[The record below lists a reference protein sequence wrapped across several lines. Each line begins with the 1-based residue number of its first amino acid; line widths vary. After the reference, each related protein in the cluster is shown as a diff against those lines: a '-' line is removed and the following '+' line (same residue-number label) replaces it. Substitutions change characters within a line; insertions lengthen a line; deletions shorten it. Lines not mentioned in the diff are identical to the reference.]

1 MDWMNMQWIT
11 AYWMPLAIAVVVGFI
26 LGWLLTG
33 LSPRRRNAEYE
44 AQIADMQ
51 SKSRRT
57 ERDLSDARKQI
68 DTLKS
73 DVVRAGN
80 ERDDL
85 RKQLS
90 AVQDELQSGAL
101 QREGLDADLQTRNI
115 EVADAKMQLAMLQ
128 DQFDRAQSSAAS
140 ELEELRARYEAA
152 VAENSQMREAFDAA
166 QSRLGALEVEA
177 GASAE
182 SARAREV
189 ALNEAYQRA
198 VSLQRL
204 LEDRERELVDAQ
216 TELGAAKSSIEA
228 LSAAKT
234 ELDDRLQKVRG
245 DVASEMAALTSTMIK
260 MKDDALVAANVRLA
274 ELTKQVNELQSK
286 QAVG

>member
-11 AYWMPLAIAVVVGFI
+11 TYWMPLAIAVVIGFI

-33 LSPRRRNAEYE
+33 LPPRRRNAEYE
-44 AQIADMQ
+44 AQIADIQ
-51 SKSRRT
+51 NKSRRT
-57 ERDLSDARKQI
+57 ERDLADARKQI
-68 DTLKS
+68 DTLKNDLTRNS
-73 DVVRAGN
+73 D

-90 AVQDELQSGAL
+90 AVQEEVKAVIE
-101 QREGLDADLQTRNI
+101 QREALEADLQNRNI

-128 DQFDRAQSSAAS
+128 DQFDRTQSSAAN

-152 VAENSQMREAFDAA
+152 VAENTQMREAYDAA
-166 QSRLGALEVEA
+166 RARLAELEVEA

-204 LEDRERELVDAQ
+204 LEDRERELIDTQA
-216 TELGAAKSSIEA
+216 ELESAKATVEA

-234 ELDDRLQKVRG
+234 ELDDRLQKARG

-260 MKDDALVAANVRLA
+260 MKDDALVAANSRIA

>member
-1 MDWMNMQWIT
+1 MDWMNMQWVT
-11 AYWMPLAIAVVVGFI
+11 MYWMPLAIAVVVGFI

-68 DTLKS
+68 DTLKNE
-73 DVVRAGN
+73 VARIGN

-90 AVQDELQSGAL
+90 GAQDEAKATAE
-101 QREGLDADLQTRNI
+101 QREALDADLQSRNI

-128 DQFDRAQSSAAS
+128 DQFDRAQSSAAND
-140 ELEELRARYEAA
+140 LEELRVRYESA
-152 VAENSQMREAFDAA
+152 VAENSQLREAYDTTQAKLA
-166 QSRLGALEVEA
+166 ALEVEA
-177 GASAE
+177 STSAE

-204 LEDRERELVDAQ
+204 LEDRERELVDTQA
-216 TELGAAKSSIEA
+216 ELGSAQATVEA
-228 LSAAKT
+228 LSAAKA
-234 ELDDRLQKVRG
+234 ELDDRLQKARG

-260 MKDDALVAANVRLA
+260 MKDDALVAANSRIA

>member
-1 MDWMNMQWIT
+1 MEWMNMQWIT
-11 AYWMPLAIAVVVGFI
+11 TYWMPLAIAVVIGFI

-51 SKSRRT
+51 AKSRRT
-57 ERDLSDARKQI
+57 ERDLSEARKQI
-68 DTLKS
+68 DALKS
-73 DVVRAGN
+73 DLARAGN

-85 RKQLS
+85 SKQLS
-90 AVQDELQSGAL
+90 AVQDELQAVAL

-128 DQFDRAQSSAAS
+128 DQFDRAQSSAAN
-140 ELEELRARYEAA
+140 ELEDLRARYEAA
-152 VAENSQMREAFDAA
+152 VAEISQMREAFDAA
-166 QSRLGALEVEA
+166 QSRLAALEVEA

-204 LEDRERELVDAQ
+204 LEDRERELIDAQ
-216 TELGAAKSSIEA
+216 TELESAKATIEA
-228 LSAAKT
+228 LSAAKM
-234 ELDDRLQKVRG
+234 ELDDRLQKARG
-245 DVASEMAALTSTMIK
+245 DVASEMATLTSTMIK
-260 MKDDALVAANVRLA
+260 MKDDALVAANVRIA